1 MNNQKIA
8 GIPGLIGLLMIV
20 STHSWAKPCTKMIE
34 TVQGT
39 EMYMP
44 CHYLKIIAVILGI
57 GLMAIS
63 VEGIIKKK
71 VCYDRQTFF
80 FTMQTEHQSH
90 SFAKMRGTLRSAAR
104 SPPGPWVGPARSD
117 GPAPGRRQG
126 SSGHGHSNCPDL

>member
-71 VCYDRQTFF
+71 VSVFLLIVTGIVCIWSTIESIGGLHICAMKWRAIQ
-80 FTMQTEHQSH
+80 QSCGYVYWE
-90 SFAKMRGTLRSAAR
+90 FCLF
-104 SPPGPWVGPARSD
+104 
-117 GPAPGRRQG
+117 
-126 SSGHGHSNCPDL
+126 

>member
-39 EMYMP
+39 EMYMS

-71 VCYDRQTFF
+71 VSVFLLMCNERNGVPYNSRVDTCTGNSVCFSRVYYVIQ
-80 FTMQTEHQSH
+80 
-90 SFAKMRGTLRSAAR
+90 
-104 SPPGPWVGPARSD
+104 P
-117 GPAPGRRQG
+117 
-126 SSGHGHSNCPDL
+126 

>member
-39 EMYMP
+39 EMYMS

-63 VEGIIKKK
+63 VEGILEQVYRALKEKGYNPVNQI
-71 VCYDRQTFF
+71 VGYIMSGDPTYI
-80 FTMQTEHQSH
+80 TSH
-90 SFAKMRGTLRSAAR
+90 KGAR
-104 SPPGPWVGPARSD
+104 SMIMKVERDELVEELLTEYIKNKSWER
-117 GPAPGRRQG
+117 
-126 SSGHGHSNCPDL
+126 

>member
-39 EMYMP
+39 EMYMS

-71 VCYDRQTFF
+71 VSVFLLIVTGIVFGLQLN
-80 FTMQTEHQSH
+80 Q
-90 SFAKMRGTLRSAAR
+90 LAACIY
-104 SPPGPWVGPARSD
+104 V
-117 GPAPGRRQG
+117 Q
-126 SSGHGHSNCPDL
+126 

>member
-63 VEGIIKKK
+63 VEGIIKNEGFS
-71 VCYDRQTFF
+71 VFI
-80 FTMQTEHQSH
+80 
-90 SFAKMRGTLRSAAR
+90 
-104 SPPGPWVGPARSD
+104 
-117 GPAPGRRQG
+117 
-126 SSGHGHSNCPDL
+126 NCNRNCMYLVYN

>member
-20 STHSWAKPCTKMIE
+20 STHSWAKPCTKMID

-39 EMYMP
+39 EMYMS

-71 VCYDRQTFF
+71 VSVFF
-80 FTMQTEHQSH
+80 LVVME
-90 SFAKMRGTLRSAAR
+90 KRL
-104 SPPGPWVGPARSD
+104 
-117 GPAPGRRQG
+117 
-126 SSGHGHSNCPDL
+126 